1 MNPGYE
7 SIMSHDLNLLDPI
20 SIAKSAANDA
30 IRGLNSKKVS
40 TCKADVL
47 FESRCASSLIKSF
60 ANAVNASAVCQSST
74 FLLDALDKQVF
85 PPDIQIIDDPLNN
98 RGIRFGPFESFFAK

>member
-47 FESRCASSLIKSF
+47 FESRCASSLIKSI
-60 ANAVNASAVCQSST
+60 
-74 FLLDALDKQVF
+74 L
-85 PPDIQIIDDPLNN
+85 
-98 RGIRFGPFESFFAK
+98 E